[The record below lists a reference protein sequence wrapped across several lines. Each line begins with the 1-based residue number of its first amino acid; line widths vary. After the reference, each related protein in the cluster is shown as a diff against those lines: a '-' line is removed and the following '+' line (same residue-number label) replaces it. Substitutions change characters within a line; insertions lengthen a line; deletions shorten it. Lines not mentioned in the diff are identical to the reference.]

1 MINRNISARAEKVF
15 IQMPPIRAH
24 FKKMANENVT
34 SHGLKSTENV
44 AKRRFRPEKKD
55 KLRNLVQFKLRCKSE
70 MEFEAK
76 TFNADKVIFSE

>member
-1 MINRNISARAEKVF
+1 MINRSLFKF
-15 IQMPPIRAH
+15 IPIRAH

-44 AKRRFRPEKKD
+44 AKRRFSPEKKN
-55 KLRNLVQFKLRCKSE
+55 KLRNLVQFKLRRKSE